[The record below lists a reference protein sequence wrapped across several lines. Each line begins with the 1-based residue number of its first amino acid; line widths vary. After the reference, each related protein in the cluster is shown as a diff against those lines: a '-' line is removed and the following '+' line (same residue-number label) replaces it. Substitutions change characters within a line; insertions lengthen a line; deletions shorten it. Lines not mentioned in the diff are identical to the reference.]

1 MCTEWKTGKKIC
13 VCMLILTHVFCLM
26 LFELIPFSE
35 KWKNYLA
42 IAQENVTE
50 YLFPSKMN
58 RCTLAATILYL
69 Y

>member
-1 MCTEWKTGKKIC
+1 
-13 VCMLILTHVFCLM
+13 MLILTHVFCLM

-58 RCTLAATILYL
+58 MCTLAATILYL

>member
-1 MCTEWKTGKKIC
+1 
-13 VCMLILTHVFCLM
+13 MLILTHVFCLM